1 MMKLGEQT
9 KMDAQQ
15 KKKKKRM
22 SPIHHTNTTQIR
34 SIRAKTLHS
43 LYNLHNLPLLSSV
56 ILAGKARL
64 PRSMKYRFLCVVT
77 HRVF

>member
-9 KMDAQQ
+9 KMDAQE
-15 KKKKKRM
+15 KRKEKNV
-22 SPIHHTNTTQIR
+22 SHSSHKHHTER

-56 ILAGKARL
+56 ILAGKAWL